1 MMISWWLPKFT
12 HRLKVASRLATW
24 KGMGGTSCCGFD
36 CLRLLLHFRSEN
48 YGWELHKPWTW
59 MCLGFEC
66 DEMESEN
73 AWETHSS
80 RPLSIRCSSLWIDGP
95 FVPCEVVHWTA
106 LRWAARVTKP
116 SWTEWFLTLAALALL
131 MDFLPFFPCACYGHL
146 WTILSAWTRKWLMS
160 CPKLGF
166 QSPPPS

>member
-1 MMISWWLPKFT
+1 MMIWWWLPKFT
-12 HRLKVASRLATW
+12 HCLKVASRLATW
-24 KGMGGTSCCGFD
+24 KGMGGTSCCRFD

-95 FVPCEVVHWTA
+95 FICA
-106 LRWAARVTKP
+106 LRGGPLDCTPVSGEGYKAFLDRMISDTRSTCP
-116 SWTEWFLTLAALALL
+116 SDGFSP
-131 MDFLPFFPCACYGHL
+131 FFFPCACYGHL
-146 WTILSAWTRKWLMS
+146 WTILSAWT
-160 CPKLGF
+160 P
-166 QSPPPS
+166 

>member
-73 AWETHSS
+73 AWEIHSS
-80 RPLSIRCSSLWIDGP
+80 RPLSITMFIALNRWSLHL
-95 FVPCEVVHWTA
+95 CLA
-106 LRWAARVTKP
+106 RWSIGLHSGERRGLQSLP
-116 SWTEWFLTLAALALL
+116 GQN
-131 MDFLPFFPCACYGHL
+131 DFWHSQHLPFWWIFSHFFHFFSMCVL
-146 WTILSAWTRKWLMS
+146 WTSMDHLVSLN
-160 CPKLGF
+160 P
-166 QSPPPS
+166 